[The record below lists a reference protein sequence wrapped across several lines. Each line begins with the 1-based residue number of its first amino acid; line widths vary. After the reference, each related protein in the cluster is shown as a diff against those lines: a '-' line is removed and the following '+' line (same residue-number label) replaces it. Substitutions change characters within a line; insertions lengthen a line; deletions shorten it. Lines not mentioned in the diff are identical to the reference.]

1 MELSIEEKTKLMR
14 SGELQMSRDREYW
27 TDDERDTLRREYAK
41 GTSINEIALMLERSE
56 SAIYQQIERLSLCIR
71 NPFSAR
77 KKTVVDKNRECLCKS
92 CKCDRSEC
100 PRCKVYQAVLEAD

>member
-41 GTSINEIALMLERSE
+41 
-56 SAIYQQIERLSLCIR
+56 
-71 NPFSAR
+71 
-77 KKTVVDKNRECLCKS
+77 
-92 CKCDRSEC
+92 
-100 PRCKVYQAVLEAD
+100 